1 MKMCASGQWKI
12 KFDPKPRKG
21 MFTKLDGSM
30 VNVPVIF
37 HSGYMVAETLVPQLK
52 AQVRP
57 NTETTINDSSK
68 TKPKNAK
75 QTRFPNERQIFTHAG

>member
-1 MKMCASGQWKI
+1 MLALGQWKI
-12 KFDPKPRKG
+12 QFNPKPRKG

-37 HSGYMVAETLVPQLK
+37 HSGYMVAETLIPQLK

-57 NTETTINDSSK
+57 NTEATTKLDFKIKDKYSHLLVNWHQQINW
-68 TKPKNAK
+68 
-75 QTRFPNERQIFTHAG
+75 HH